1 MAAEGNRHE
10 PRRAQANME
19 VKPWLAAL
27 VRGDRDRGRQL
38 MLALRNELYRLLC
51 MASGAILFL
60 MFVGIAS
67 NYLPGPDWLWYV
79 VGFVGLFWM
88 EFLIHEKFDS
98 PSLRPRGIPLAAPL
112 KNPKT

>member
-1 MAAEGNRHE
+1 
-10 PRRAQANME
+10 ME
-19 VKPWLAAL
+19 EV
-27 VRGDRDRGRQL
+27 
-38 MLALRNELYRLLC
+38 RNELYGLLC
-51 MASGAILFL
+51 MAGAVIVFFV
-60 MFVGIAS
+60 FVGIAS

-88 EFLIHEKFDS
+88 EFFIHEKFDS